1 MGETMQGTTGT
12 RYQVLALSGGGYLG
26 LYTATILAELE
37 ETLGGDPLLSRFD
50 MVAGTSIGGIL
61 ALGVALGIPMRTIAG
76 AFAKQG
82 EAIFSARPAPRSS
95 IGILIDLFRM
105 MGKPKY
111 NGVALRKTIEE
122 LVGEHKLADLR
133 RPCLVPAVNMT
144 KGGPQV
150 FKTPHHPDFRRDWRL
165 KVVDV
170 GMATSAAPAFFPLA
184 SIGDELFADGGL
196 FANSPDLIAVHEA
209 EHFMGVS
216 RNDIHVLSV
225 GTTTSKFSFSHA
237 MGRSLGALAWAKRQR
252 LLQAT
257 IASQQQVTD
266 AMLRHR
272 LGSRYLRLDTSQSP
286 EQAQDLALDVAHEG
300 ARRTIRGL
308 AENTVRES
316 SNNPVLARMLEHRSR
331 MPTFYYGAQAGQ
343 V

>member
-1 MGETMQGTTGT
+1 MVEISSKQST

-37 ETLGGDPLLSRFD
+37 ETLGGEPLFTRFD
-50 MVAGTSIGGIL
+50 MITGTSIGGIL
-61 ALGVALGIPMRTIAG
+61 ALGIALGIPMKTIAA
-76 AFAKQG
+76 AFADRG
-82 EAIFSARPAPRSS
+82 EAIFSARPAPRSQ
-95 IGILIDLFRM
+95 IGGLLDLARM
-105 MGKPKY
+105 ITGPKY
-111 NGVALRKTIEE
+111 TGIALRATIEG
-122 LVGEHKLADLR
+122 LVGEHTLADLQ

-150 FKTPHHPDFRRDWRL
+150 FKTPHHPNFRRDWRL

-184 SIGDELFADGGL
+184 SIGDEMFADGGL
-196 FANSPDLIAVHEA
+196 FANSPDLMAVHEA
-209 EHFMGVS
+209 EHFMGVAQD
-216 RNDIHVLSV
+216 DIHVLSV

-237 MGRSLGALAWAKRQR
+237 MGRNLGALGWAKRQR

-286 EQAQDLALDVAHEG
+286 EQVQDLALDVANES
-300 ARRTIRGL
+300 ARRTIKGL
-308 AENTVRES
+308 AEGTVRES
-316 SNNPVLARMLEHRSR
+316 LNNPVLAGILAHRSR
-331 MPTFYYGAQAGQ
+331 NVTFHYGTQAGRT
-343 V
+343 